1 MRSTRPASPN
11 RRDFIK
17 FQTFS
22 TAFRRLHR
30 ILRRWLE
37 ADLTSLQRHVIFTI
51 HANCHLGNRNKTIT
65 ADNHGRGIDV
75 SGMQRLDR
83 VLHLV
88 MGVLE
93 ADKSR
98 FALRAWAWNRQNTF
112 CSSLADHFL
121 EERQVPI
128 NQKLAKEMSERLE
141 LATDCLK
148 NEDDLREEEVEAAE
162 MLAWILQAIRT
173 NRLDVCRDAWY
184 RMLGN
189 LDTANMRL
197 ALLNWIA
204 RWKAHGGHKV
214 RPKRTGKSFYGDTT
228 GEKGVWN
235 SEWEDDKQ
243 EVSFFASLWGF

>member
-1 MRSTRPASPN
+1 M
-11 RRDFIK
+11 
-17 FQTFS
+17 
-22 TAFRRLHR
+22 
-30 ILRRWLE
+30 
-37 ADLTSLQRHVIFTI
+37 
-51 HANCHLGNRNKTIT
+51 
-65 ADNHGRGIDV
+65 

-204 RWKAHGGHKV
+204 RWKAHGGHK
-214 RPKRTGKSFYGDTT
+214 
-228 GEKGVWN
+228 
-235 SEWEDDKQ
+235 
-243 EVSFFASLWGF
+243 